1 MDELQLTP
9 QQLSFMETF
18 GYLHF
23 PELMRDCADQI
34 IAAFE
39 AVWEERGGGHDGRPH
54 DGTARSC
61 IVPFIDQSEY
71 LSGLL
76 DDGRINGIL
85 SSLLGDDFN
94 YLGSDGNYYVG
105 DTGWHSDGGWPRLIR
120 YYKMAFYLDPLTR
133 DSGAV
138 RVIPGS
144 HKYGDEYAEALQ
156 QQVRESEQS
165 WSIHGHEVPAVA
177 VETEPGDVVVFN
189 QGTKHSSWGGG
200 QWRRMFTLNCTC
212 RYSREQLPLMRAEI
226 SKFSRFWV
234 DSVYGEAMLSSA
246 GPGRMRHLE
255 QVLANQDHLP
265 ELTRKARAEM
275 GEPSRG

>member
-1 MDELQLTP
+1 MDKLRLTP

-23 PELMRDCADQI
+23 PGLMRDCADQI

-39 AVWEERGGGHDGRPH
+39 AVWQERGGGHDGRRH

-105 DTGWHSDGGWPRLIR
+105 DTRWHSDGAWQEPIG
-120 YYKMAFYLDPLTR
+120 YYKLAIYLDPVDADT
-133 DSGAV
+133 GAL
-138 RVIPGS
+138 RVVPGS
-144 HKYGDEYAEALQ
+144 HRFGERFADEVE
-156 QQVRESEQS
+156 REIDQKTF
-165 WSIHGHEVPAVA
+165 WGGVAPNEVPAVA
-177 VETEPGDVVVFN
+177 LTSAPGDLVLFH
-189 QGTKHSSWGGG
+189 QILKHAAFGGG
-200 QWRRMFTLNCTC
+200 NRRRMFTINYTPAIDAAREAVYRETVSSHDYTVADVFGQPPGPLLTGAPP
-212 RYSREQLPLMRAEI
+212 SRLP
-226 SKFSRFWV
+226 
-234 DSVYGEAMLSSA
+234 
-246 GPGRMRHLE
+246 HLE
-255 QVLANQDHLP
+255 ALRRYIPDSAH
-265 ELTRKARAEM
+265 
-275 GEPSRG
+275 

>member
-1 MDELQLTP
+1 MSSFQLTP
-9 QQLSFMETF
+9 HQIQFMDTF
-18 GYLHF
+18 GYLHL
-23 PELMRDCADQI
+23 PGLLNDRIEEIDE
-34 IAAFE
+34 AFE
-39 AVWEERGGGHDGRPH
+39 ELLRLHGSDNHDGQSRFYM
-54 DGTARSC
+54 
-61 IVPFIDQSEY
+61 VPFLNHSEY
-71 LSGLL
+71 LCTLL
-76 DDGRINGIL
+76 DDERIDGIAAE
-85 SSLLGDDFN
+85 LLGESYQFWC
-94 YLGSDGNYYVG
+94 SDGNYYAG
-105 DTGWHSDGGWPRLIR
+105 NTGWHSDTAWPEPIR
-120 YYKMAFYLDPLTR
+120 YYKMAFYLEPLTR

-156 QQVRESEQS
+156 QQVRKTEQS

-234 DSVYGEAMLSSA
+234 DSVYGEAMLKSA

-265 ELTRKARAEM
+265 ALTRKARAEM
-275 GEPSRG
+275 GEPARG